1 MGEITDNKTKI
12 TNPCFKYN
20 ITWEEN
26 RKGFKINNPY
36 NHNDLPINYIVTSYK
51 EISTHNEKVFLLNM

>member
-1 MGEITDNKTKI
+1 MGEITDSKTNI

-36 NHNDLPINYIVTSYK
+36 THNDLPINYIV
-51 EISTHNEKVFLLNM
+51 IS